1 MYKIILTSLIG
12 IFIMT
17 GCSVKTSDMVAFN
30 ATNADYSKEYKMAED
45 CRIKIP
51 VVAQIQAMINGPH
64 LINARKVAAE
74 NGISKI
80 AYFEVEERPFKVC
93 FTVYGE

>member
-12 IFIMT
+12 IFVMT
-17 GCSVKTSDMVAFN
+17 GCSVKTSDMVAFD
-30 ATNADYSKEYKMAED
+30 ATNIDYTKQYKMAED
-45 CRIKIP
+45 CRVKIP
-51 VVAQIQAMINGPH
+51 AIAQIQTMINGPH